1 MEVGSRNRQRYL
13 SFFKHRNI
21 HIDVRISENY
31 RGASHQHREAPMP
44 STHTAWLIAAV
55 CTALAGCETPGPQVN
70 VNTAAGPTDVACSV
84 GADNPQRTVRI
95 DAWRGRDTIL
105 EEYTT
110 ERVCQRLAQVSQ
122 GLLAQGAA
130 VRFQVLGQVQLH
142 PEFGPVG
149 NSEMERVALGG
160 RETVRLV
167 VVDAIEKCGLQSAF
181 VAGCTPAVGQPLVF
195 LNRARWD
202 YRTPEWI
209 VWAHELGHTVGL
221 HHPDNVRP
229 PTASE
234 RIMTYKPESESTNLT
249 ASEAP
254 RYAQLGITQPGS
266 GSGAAVGV
274 VPDNLPPINVAQL
287 IPFILTTGQH
297 GVPLRQ
303 LEHLSDVE
311 LLTLRALLEPTQHID
326 NAALKQLTVPLRIN
340 ALVPLAELGRDQAQ
354 AYVRDYLLR
363 QTDAASLDVR
373 RYGLWALG
381 RGQLRHPTNATRQFL
396 QQAGQPGFWCAAPGT
411 DKSGCQQLAE
421 AAQYAMDRAGL
432 KTTDKLR

>member
-1 MEVGSRNRQRYL
+1 
-13 SFFKHRNI
+13 
-21 HIDVRISENY
+21 
-31 RGASHQHREAPMP
+31 MP
-44 STHTAWLIAAV
+44 SIRTAWLIAAV
-55 CTALAGCETPGPQVN
+55 CTALAGCETTGPQVN

-84 GADNPQRTVRI
+84 GADNPQRTVNI
-95 DAWRGRDTIL
+95 EAWRGRDTIL

-130 VRFQVLGQVQLH
+130 VRFNVMGQVQVR

-149 NSEMERVALGG
+149 NREMKRVALGG
-160 RETVRLV
+160 RDTVRLV
-167 VVDAIEKCGLQSAF
+167 VVEALNECDRARAPERGYIL
-181 VAGCTPAVGQPLVF
+181 GCAPEIGQPLVF
-195 LNRARWD
+195 LNRAYFNSRS
-202 YRTPEWI
+202 PEWI

-221 HHPDNVRP
+221 HHPDDVRP
-229 PTASE
+229 PTASD
-234 RIMTYKPESESTNLT
+234 RIMTYKPESESTTLTNL
-249 ASEAP
+249 EAL
-254 RYAQLGITQPGS
+254 RYADLGMPQPGS

-274 VPDNLPPINVAQL
+274 VPDTLPPINVAQL
-287 IPFILTTGQH
+287 IPFILATGQH

-303 LEHLSDVE
+303 LEHLSDME

-363 QTDAASLDVR
+363 QTDATSLDVR

-381 RGQLRHPTNATRQFL
+381 RGQLRHPTDATRQFL
-396 QQAGQPGFWCAAPGT
+396 QQAGQPGFWCAAPGA
-411 DKSGCQQLAE
+411 DKNGCQQLAE
-421 AAQYAMDRAGL
+421 AAQYAMDRAGI
-432 KTTDKLR
+432 KTTDKPR

>member
-1 MEVGSRNRQRYL
+1 
-13 SFFKHRNI
+13 
-21 HIDVRISENY
+21 
-31 RGASHQHREAPMP
+31 MP
-44 STHTAWLIAAV
+44 SIRTAWLIAAV
-55 CTALAGCETPGPQVN
+55 CTALAGCETTGPQVN

-84 GADNPQRTVRI
+84 GADNPQRTVNI
-95 DAWRGRDTIL
+95 EAWRGRDTIL

-130 VRFQVLGQVQLH
+130 VRFDVVGQVRQHTELG
-142 PEFGPVG
+142 PADNTDMRASGPVPA
-149 NSEMERVALGG
+149 N
-160 RETVRLV
+160 TVRLV
-167 VVDAIEKCGLQSAF
+167 VVDAVIQCGDTNAPTGGF
-181 VAGCTPAVGQPLVF
+181 IRGCAPAIGKPLIF
-195 LNRARWD
+195 LNRTVFGD
-202 YRTPEWI
+202 STPEWI
-209 VWAHELGHTVGL
+209 TWAHELGHTVGL
-221 HHPDNVRP
+221 RHPDNVRP

-234 RIMTYKPESESTNLT
+234 RLMTYMPLPESTTLT

-254 RYAQLGITQPGS
+254 RYAQLGIPQPGS

-287 IPFILTTGQH
+287 IPFILATGQH

-303 LEHLSDVE
+303 LEHLSDME

-363 QTDAASLDVR
+363 QTDATSLDVR

-381 RGQLRHPTNATRQFL
+381 RGQLRHPTDATRQFL
-396 QQAGQPGFWCAAPGT
+396 QQAGQPGFWCAAPGA
-411 DKSGCQQLAE
+411 DKNGCQQLAE
-421 AAQYAMDRAGL
+421 AAQYAMDRAGI
-432 KTTDKLR
+432 KTTDKPR